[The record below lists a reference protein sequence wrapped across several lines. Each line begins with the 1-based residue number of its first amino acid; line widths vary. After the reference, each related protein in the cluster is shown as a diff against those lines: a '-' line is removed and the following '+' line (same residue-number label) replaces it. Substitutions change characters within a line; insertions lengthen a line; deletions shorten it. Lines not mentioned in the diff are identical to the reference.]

1 MLQPARHT
9 AGGREGQSMHFN
21 PSALMQTLAAVLTVV
36 GLKVL
41 GAIAIWI
48 VGRWLIGLA
57 LRMMGSALRRQSI
70 DPTLVRYIHST
81 VAALLNIVLVI
92 GILGFFGVETTSF
105 AALIAAAG
113 VAIGM
118 AWSGLLSNFAGG
130 VFLVI
135 LQPFK
140 VGNFV
145 TAAGV
150 TGTVEEIGLFA
161 TTLHTPDNVKTII
174 GNGKIFA
181 DTIQN
186 YSANPYRRV
195 ELTAQL
201 AHSVDPHLAIALL
214 KAELAQLPNVL
225 AEPAPSVEILTF
237 NLAGP
242 VLAVRPYCSNEHY
255 WQVYFDGN
263 RVIRDTFVHAGF
275 PVPDQHYS
283 LRELEEIALTKA
295 A

>member
-1 MLQPARHT
+1 MNL
-9 AGGREGQSMHFN
+9 N
-21 PSALMQTLAAVLTVV
+21 LSAMMQTVTAVLTTV
-36 GLKVL
+36 GLRLL

-48 VGRWLIGLA
+48 IGRWLIGLV
-57 LRMMGSALRRQSI
+57 LRMIGSALRKQKI
-70 DPTLVRYIHST
+70 DPTLIRYIHSA
-81 VAALLNIVLVI
+81 VATLLNIVLVI

-118 AWSGLLSNFAGG
+118 AWSGLLANFAGG

-140 VGNFV
+140 VGDFV

-161 TTLHTPDNVKTII
+161 TTLDTPDNVKTIV
-174 GNGKIFA
+174 GNGKIFS

-186 YSANPYRRV
+186 FSANPYRRV

-201 AHSVDPHLAIALL
+201 AHGVDPQAAIALL
-214 KAELAQLPNVL
+214 KPALARVPNVM
-225 AEPAPSVEILTF
+225 AEPAPDVEILMF
-237 NLAGP
+237 NLSGP
-242 VLAVRPYCSNEHY
+242 VLAVRPYCNNQHN
-255 WQVYFDGN
+255 WQVYFDTN
-263 RVIRDTFVHAGF
+263 RLIRDTFAHAEF
-275 PVPDQHYS
+275 PVPEQHYAV
-283 LRELEEIALTKA
+283 RGPEEFKLAKTA
-295 A
+295 